1 MSGGDLSGG
10 QNWSL
15 DIPRMRC
22 LLIIHLEKQ
31 SIVGRIIDVGD
42 LESRMEGQFGHCSY
56 FFLVT

>member
-31 SIVGRIIDVGD
+31 SIVGRIIDVHI
-42 LESRMEGQFGHCSY
+42 LITRICH
-56 FFLVT
+56 LR